1 MAIYEGDTL
10 ILQAN
15 RLRRDTGA
23 SEDILTDPGA
33 EVYFEEA
40 SERYPDDEAKMRAYT
55 RVLVL
60 RGIRASA
67 ALLGKYAQ
75 NQSQE
80 DLTKVFDNL
89 TTSIKEWM
97 DEVEQVSD
105 PIDVSE
111 TSPFF
116 FGVAQGQ
123 RGR

>member
-1 MAIYEGDTL
+1 MAVFADDVESLKQYS
-10 ILQAN
+10 
-15 RLRRDTGA
+15 RLRRDVGA
-23 SEDILTDPGA
+23 SIDVLDDQTA

-40 SERYPDDEAKMRAYT
+40 QERYPDDESKMIVYA

-75 NQSQE
+75 NQSTE

-89 TTSIKEWM
+89 TKLLDYWTGEVDKVFTPVE
-97 DEVEQVSD
+97 DEGGY
-105 PIDVSE
+105 
-111 TSPFF
+111 PFF
-116 FGVAQGQ
+116 GKAQGQ